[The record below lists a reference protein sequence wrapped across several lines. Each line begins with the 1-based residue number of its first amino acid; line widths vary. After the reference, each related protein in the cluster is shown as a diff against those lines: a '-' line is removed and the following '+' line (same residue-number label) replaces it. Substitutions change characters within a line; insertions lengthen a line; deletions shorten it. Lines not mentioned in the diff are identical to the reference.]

1 MDRCSNRYRRG
12 NYSHRGKVSNFKCV
26 KELIKT
32 TRIFIDWNLLNL
44 NLTRTSI
51 LIFFIMVKNAE

>member
-1 MDRCSNRYRRG
+1 MDRCSNIYRRR
-12 NYSHRGKVSNFKCV
+12 NYSHRGKVSNLQCV

-44 NLTRTSI
+44 NLTRT
-51 LIFFIMVKNAE
+51 LIFIFLIMVKKG